1 MNEVVIEFLY
11 WDPSTDPHWCPDCE
25 PWIIAY
31 DQFLE
36 KNGTMNRIQGN
47 YTSQV
52 FVNWTEYNS
61 PYSEALRNLYGINN
75 RNSLVIKSSDGN
87 VTVIQ
92 DDFNETHIR
101 EIIDLYLQQSHDA
114 NAYRV
119 FINGTEIAYTLLPC
133 SNSTH
138 SYIYFNYSHSTQEVI
153 IIPEFPSF
161 LILPMFMTATL
172 LAVIVFRRKRERN

>member
-1 MNEVVIEFLY
+1 
-11 WDPSTDPHWCPDCE
+11 
-25 PWIIAY
+25 
-31 DQFLE
+31 
-36 KNGTMNRIQGN
+36 MNRIQGN
-47 YTSQV
+47 YTGQV

-61 PYSEALRNLYGINN
+61 PYSKALRNLYGITN

-92 DDFNETHIR
+92 DDVFNETHIR

-153 IIPEFPSF
+153 IIPELPSF